1 MIDFS
6 FHFRESSEEE
16 KKLILDSVMDV
27 QDFSNIQCF
36 TGKRWKNS
44 GIAAVSVMGN
54 VCTILKVK
62 MKDHISTEFSDIYHF
77 YESLIFHLFNFTEK
91 IVWKN
96 ADPTFQKDFLEVIAY
111 FDKKVVGKER
121 IRTVYKADVINKSD
135 DMLYYVEKHKKV
147 FIKCLNKPRK
157 EKPLPLMLPRSETGL
172 PVDISDVDAWGK
184 MEYIVLQKGDDTYCV
199 FPENKDP
206 QTDKKHEIESIWDF
220 FDDYEDTS
228 FTKEEIE
235 TAREWMN
242 EQLKDENSTL
252 SRYFAQR
259 RKELKH
265 SKNGKV

>member
-121 IRTVYKADVINKSD
+121 IRTVYKADVINKSN

-184 MEYIVLQKGDDTYCV
+184 IEYIVLQKGDDTYCI
-199 FPENKDP
+199 FSENKDP